1 MWKDGE
7 QHGQG
12 TENYTDDSGPDDL
25 SGQ

>member
-12 TENYTDDSGPDDL
+12 TEIHTDDSGPDDL
-25 SGQ
+25 SDQ